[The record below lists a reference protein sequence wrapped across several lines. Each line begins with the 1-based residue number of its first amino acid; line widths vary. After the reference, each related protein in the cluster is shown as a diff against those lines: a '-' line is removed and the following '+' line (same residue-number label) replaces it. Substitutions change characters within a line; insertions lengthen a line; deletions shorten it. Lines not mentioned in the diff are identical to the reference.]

1 MSGRQPDEYY
11 IALERRLR
19 ALEPQARAV
28 LPPDPY
34 RWFMEYVDAGEYG
47 LAVEVASEEL
57 PEGNDAPATREFAA
71 GLLREAEVMGLP
83 DEVSRRLM
91 R

>member
-19 ALEPQARAV
+19 ALDPQAKAV

-34 RWFMEYVDAGEYG
+34 SWFKEYLDAGEYG

-57 PEGNDAPATREFAA
+57 PEDADTPAAREFAS

-83 DEVSRRLM
+83 DEVIRRLM
-91 R
+91 P